1 MTRKKLVT
9 ALSIIYIMSGLWD
22 IGIFLYPLAKSSSS
36 IELDLAPLIGGVLAL
51 YVASYLWKLDEFGR
65 KLAVF
70 LLYVRVAI
78 NSAFM
83 VWAFSAQKGV
93 GRSWLFFLDQRVYS
107 IENRYALQ
115 IFLFVGIIVALSV
128 ILFLSQ
134 SETKKIFGSRK
145 ADNSDAIVESG

>member
-9 ALSIIYIMSGLWD
+9 ALSILYIIGGLWD
-22 IGIFLYPLAKSSSS
+22 IGIFLYLLARSSNS
-36 IELDLAPLIGGVLAL
+36 IKLDLAPLIGGVLAL

-70 LLYVRVAI
+70 LLYIRVAI

-83 VWAFSAQKGV
+83 VWAFPAQKGV

-107 IENRYALQ
+107 IENPYALQ
-115 IFLFVGIIVALSV
+115 IFLFVGIIVSLSV
-128 ILFLSQ
+128 IIFLSQ
-134 SETKKIFGSRK
+134 SETKKIFVSRQ
-145 ADNSDAIVESG
+145 AGNSDAIVESG